1 MCGNGDCYRRRWFT
15 YYKTKAKAKAK
26 KEENINFTVKTIPGD
41 GHCIVNCFSVF
52 FGKDSSEILSL
63 LLNEFQKNSHLSM
76 AFSEYNSTEEL
87 LKSLEEYIFNKR
99 YSHDTVDLVFE
110 TLSKNVQHRVFILE
124 ESLTNSPRGIIGEK
138 YIRCTNVSKKDVK
151 KLTTGYII
159 LILVQFYCFI
169 WRAVWEKTF
178 LINIILFLS
187 TWNTFLCYISTF
199 LSKLFVQRQ
208 TSYFNTKLFFVQH
221 QIFVLDIVWN
231 VMWWR
236 YTFIVT

>member
-1 MCGNGDCYRRRWFT
+1 M
-15 YYKTKAKAKAK
+15 
-26 KEENINFTVKTIPGD
+26 
-41 GHCIVNCFSVF
+41 F

-159 LILVQFYCFI
+159 LILVQFYCFL
-169 WRAVWEKTF
+169 WRAVWEKNFFDQHHLVFVDMKYFFVLHQHVFVETK
-178 LINIILFLS
+178 L
-187 TWNTFLCYISTF
+187 
-199 LSKLFVQRQ
+199 LFVQRQ

-231 VMWWR
+231 VM
-236 YTFIVT
+236 